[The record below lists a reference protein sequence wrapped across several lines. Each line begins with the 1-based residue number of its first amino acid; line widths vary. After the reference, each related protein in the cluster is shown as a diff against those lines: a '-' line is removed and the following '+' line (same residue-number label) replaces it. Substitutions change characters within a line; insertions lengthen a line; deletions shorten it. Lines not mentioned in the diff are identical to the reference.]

1 MKRKKVGIFI
11 DHENLFYQ
19 LRDTVGSD
27 VRMNY
32 KSLLDFASR
41 FGEVEIAKF
50 YRPWSLRD
58 GENRFYLSLKEVG
71 FEIEREPLRMNR

>member
-11 DHENLFYQ
+11 DHENIFYQ

-41 FGEVEIAKF
+41 FGFEI
-50 YRPWSLRD
+50 P
-58 GENRFYLSLKEVG
+58 LSLLYIIG
-71 FEIEREPLRMNR
+71 GLILFLIGLLIAFFLFQEPQIIIY